1 MFKAILCMRII
12 NLRTF
17 GRGLLIFF
25 LEENK
30 RNMGAET
37 SKNDDIDEFTAIIS
51 HDDVPEQFKERL
63 KQLYETC
70 KERFSVTSSNYD
82 RLKVDSGTFAL
93 ELRIVYSLDH

>member
-1 MFKAILCMRII
+1 MRII
-12 NLRTF
+12 DLRTF

-25 LEENK
+25 LENK

-37 SKNDDIDEFTAIIS
+37 SKSDDIDEFTAIIS
-51 HDDVPEQFKERL
+51 HDDVPEQLKERL

-82 RLKVDSGTFAL
+82 RLKVDSG
-93 ELRIVYSLDH
+93 SL